1 MSSKVLNVGEDD
13 FDRIVLH
20 CQTPV
25 LVHFWADWC
34 SPCNMIASALEELGH
49 LYDPHLLIA
58 KVNIDHNR
66 RLSGR
71 YHVFSVPFL
80 IVFNHSQIQAIRP
93 GVVCIGQMRS
103 IIQRSLAAVAA

>member
-13 FDRIVLH
+13 FDRIVLQS
-20 CQTPV
+20 QTPV

-34 SPCNMIASALEELGH
+34 GPCKMIASALEELVH
-49 LYDPHLLIA
+49 IYDPRLLIA

-80 IVFNHSQIQAIRP
+80 IVFNHGQIQTIRP
-93 GVVCIGQMRS
+93 GVVCLGQMRS
-103 IIQRSLAAVAA
+103 IIQKTLAAAA